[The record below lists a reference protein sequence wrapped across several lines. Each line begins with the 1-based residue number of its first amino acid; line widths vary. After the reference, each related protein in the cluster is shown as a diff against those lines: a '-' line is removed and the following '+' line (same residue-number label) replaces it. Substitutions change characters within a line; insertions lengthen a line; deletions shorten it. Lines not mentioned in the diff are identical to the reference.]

1 MNEENTADLTQDEKL
16 DLILAEIRVMKADI
30 RGLDVRLTSLEAKV
44 ADRLLDTRPLWEV
57 ISARTEM
64 IVERVARIEEQNART
79 EERVARIEEQ
89 NARIEEQNARIE
101 ERVARIEEQ
110 NERTIET
117 LRQIDSKLEV
127 MTHDVLDV
135 RAAQRILASR
145 VYALEQRPS

>member
-16 DLILAEIRVMKADI
+16 DLILAEVRDLKVRVTAVE
-30 RGLDVRLTSLEAKV
+30 GRLTAVEDRQVALEARQAAFEATV
-44 ADRLLDTRPLWEV
+44 GDRLLDTRPLWEV

-64 IVERVARIEEQNART
+64 IVERVTRIEGQNSQMA
-79 EERVARIEEQ
+79 
-89 NARIEEQNARIE
+89 
-101 ERVARIEEQ
+101 
-110 NERTIET
+110 ET

-127 MTHDVLDV
+127 LTHDVLDV

>member
-1 MNEENTADLTQDEKL
+1 MNKENTADLTQDEKL
-16 DLILAEIRVMKADI
+16 DLILAEIRVMKSDI

-44 ADRLLDTRPLWEV
+44 EDRLLDTRPLWEV
-57 ISARTEM
+57 INARTEM
-64 IVERVARIEEQNART
+64 IVERVT
-79 EERVARIEEQ
+79 
-89 NARIEEQNARIE
+89 RIEEQNARIE

-110 NERTIET
+110 NERTIEA

-145 VYALEQRPS
+145 VYALEQRPT